1 MIHATINGIPVQVKE
16 GTCILDAAKLVN
28 ITIPTLCKHP
38 DLPPMAS
45 CGICVVKIKG
55 TAKMP
60 RACHTPVENGME
72 ITTHDPEIVNVRRTV
87 LELILSN
94 HPNECLTCGRNGSC
108 ELQNLTAEFGIRSE
122 NMVKILRVNPPDDS
136 TKAIVMEPRKCIVCG
151 RCVNVCQHMQNVW
164 ALCFLQR
171 SFKTHIS
178 PAGRIS
184 LNDSPCIHCGQCAAH
199 CPTGALFEYDETQK
213 VWNALQNSDKY
224 CVVQIAP
231 SVRVS
236 IGEAFGTPPGTNLT
250 NKLYSLLRRMGFKA
264 VFDTNFGADVTIVEE
279 ASELVQRLKFHP
291 EKLPLISSCCPA
303 WVDFLEKFHSDIID
317 SFSTCKSPH
326 AIVGVLAKTYYAEKN
341 NIDPSQI
348 FMVSIMPCTA
358 KKYEIK
364 RSYDMFASGQQDI
377 DISITTRELSRMIK
391 QSGINFL
398 NLPDEQPDN
407 ILGDYSGAGT
417 IFGVTG
423 GMMEA
428 ALRSAQVF
436 LTGNKSDIKPVRL
449 SGLKGVKE
457 GELNINGQTLRVAV
471 AHGMSNIESVLNK
484 VRKAKQSGEPSPYQ
498 MIEVM
503 ACPGGCIG
511 GGGQPYGITDEIRM
525 KRIEGLYQDDER
537 NTVYFSH
544 ENPHVKKLYEQFLQK
559 PLSEK
564 AHHLLHTSYQKQKE
578 YKK

>member
-1 MIHATINGIPVQVKE
+1 MVRAIINGIPVSVEE
-16 GTCILDAAKLVN
+16 GTTIFEAAKIVH

-38 DLPPMAS
+38 DLPALAS
-45 CGICVVKIKG
+45 CGICAVKVKG
-55 TAKMP
+55 SKKMP
-60 RACHTPVENGME
+60 RACHTPIEEGME
-72 ITTHDPEIVNVRRTV
+72 IITHDPEIVNVRRTV

-108 ELQNLTAEFGIRSE
+108 ELQNAAAEFGIRSE
-122 NMVKILRVNPPDDS
+122 SMVKILRTNPPDDS
-136 TKAIVMEPRKCIVCG
+136 TRAIVMEPRKCIVCG
-151 RCVNVCQHMQNVW
+151 RCVYVCQQMQNVW

-171 SFKTHIS
+171 SYKEHIS

-184 LNDSPCIHCGQCAAH
+184 LAESPCIHCGQCSAH
-199 CPTGALFEYDETQK
+199 CPTGALFEYDETKK
-213 VWNALQNSDKY
+213 VWDALQDGQKY

-236 IGEAFGTPPGTNLT
+236 VGEAFGYPPGSNLT
-250 NKLYSLLRRMGFKA
+250 NKLYALLRRMGFKA

-279 ASELVQRLKFHP
+279 ASELVQRLKHNS
-291 EKLPLISSCCPA
+291 ENLPLISSCCPA
-303 WVDFLEKFHSDIID
+303 WVDFLEKFHGDMID
-317 SFSTCKSPH
+317 NFSTCKSPH
-326 AIVGVLAKTYYAEKN
+326 AIVGVLAKTYYADKFG
-341 NIDPSQI
+341 IDPSKI

-364 RSYDMFASGQQDI
+364 RSYEMSASGQQDI
-377 DISITTRELSRMIK
+377 DVSITTRELARMIK
-391 QSGINFL
+391 QSGIDFL
-398 NLPDEQPDN
+398 NLPGEEQDY

-428 ALRSAQVF
+428 ALRSAYVF
-436 LTGNKSDIKPVRL
+436 MTGQKPDAVPIKIR
-449 SGLKGVKE
+449 GLPGIKE
-457 GELNINGQTLRVAV
+457 AEVLIDGKPLKVAV
-471 AHGMSNIESVLNK
+471 AHGMRNVESVLQR
-484 VRKAKQSGEPSPYQ
+484 VRDAKKSGDPPPYQ

-511 GGGQPYGITDEIRM
+511 GGGQPYGITDQVRT
-525 KRIEGLYQDDER
+525 KRIEGLYEDDQKSD
-537 NTVYFSH
+537 VHYSH
-544 ENPHVKKLYEQFLQK
+544 ENAHVKDLYEHFLGK

-564 AHHLLHTSYQKQKE
+564 AHSLLHTHYQKQKE